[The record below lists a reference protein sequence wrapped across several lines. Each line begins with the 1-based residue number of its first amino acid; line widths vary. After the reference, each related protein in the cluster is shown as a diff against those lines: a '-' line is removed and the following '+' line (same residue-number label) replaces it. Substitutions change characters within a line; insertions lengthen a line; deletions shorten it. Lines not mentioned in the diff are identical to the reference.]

1 MGTFRFLYTQWL
13 KFKEAGFVFVDE
25 LRRVFRDPGVL
36 VIFILAGIAYPILYN
51 FIYWKDNVENVPV
64 AVVDMSCSPESREF
78 LHRWNACP
86 DITIAYS
93 CASMQ
98 EAETLMRDQKIH
110 GIIYFPTDYA
120 AAINSGLEQ
129 AHISLYCDMSSF
141 LYMKAVYLSCNQV
154 MLESM
159 RNIQIDRYE
168 AMGYNTEFA
177 WSLVQDAPYTETA
190 LFCPS
195 GGYASFLIPAVL
207 MLILHQTLFFGICM
221 LGGTAREENRQL
233 FLLPGAKRSASVL
246 RITLG
251 RSMAYFLIYMALGAI
266 DLLLIPRIFNLPHIG
281 NPIDIMKFYVPFI
294 LATIYFSMSV
304 SVFIRNRE
312 SGMVLLISSTLIF
325 LFIAGVS
332 WPQQMLPKAWLY
344 LSYIFPYTWGAH
356 GFIHI
361 NSMGA
366 TLAQTSRE
374 YIALWILA
382 GSYFCINCLLLFILG
397 KIHDHKAAKGTLEME
412 EVDPVS
418 QVSETEIHIADPD
431 PEDAAELAYM

>member
-1 MGTFRFLYTQWL
+1 MRFYRFLYTQWL
-13 KFKEAGFVFVDE
+13 KLKEAGFVFTAE

-36 VIFILAGIAYPILYN
+36 IIFIVAGLLYPILYKC
-51 FIYWKDNVENVPV
+51 IYWKENLENVPV

-78 LHRWNACP
+78 LHHWNACP

-93 CASMQ
+93 CTSMQ
-98 EAETLMRDQKIH
+98 EAEILLRDQKIH
-110 GIIYFPTDYA
+110 GIIYFPSDYA

-154 MLESM
+154 MLETM
-159 RNIQIDRYE
+159 RNIQIDRYQ
-168 AMGYNTEFA
+168 AMGYDTEFA
-177 WSLVQDAPYTETA
+177 WALVQDAPYTETA

-195 GGYASFLIPAVL
+195 GGYGSFLIPAVL

-233 FLLPGAKRSASVL
+233 FLLPGARRSASVL

-251 RSMAYFLIYMALGAI
+251 RSMAYFVIYMALGAI
-266 DLLLIPRIFNLPHIG
+266 NLVLFPRLFNLPHIG
-281 NPIDIMKFYVPFI
+281 NPIDVLKFYVPFV

-344 LSYIFPYTWGAH
+344 LSYLFPYTWGAH
-356 GFIHI
+356 GYIHI

-366 TLAQTSRE
+366 TLAQAGRE
-374 YIALWILA
+374 YTALWILA
-382 GSYFCINCLLLFILG
+382 GSYFCLNCLLLFILG
-397 KIHDHKAAKGTLEME
+397 RIHDRKVARGTLEME

-418 QVSETEIHIADPD
+418 LVSEQEIHIADPD

>member
-1 MGTFRFLYTQWL
+1 MSFYRFLYTQWL

-51 FIYWKDNVENVPV
+51 CIYWKDNVENVPV
-64 AVVDMSCSPESREF
+64 AVVDMSCSSESREF
-78 LHRWNACP
+78 LHHWNACP

-98 EAETLMRDQKIH
+98 EAEMLMRDQKVH

-168 AMGYNTEFA
+168 AMGYNEEFA

-233 FLLPGAKRSASVL
+233 FLLPGARRSASVL

-281 NPIDIMKFYVPFI
+281 NPIDVMKFYVPFL

-304 SVFIRNRE
+304 SIFIRNRE

-344 LSYIFPYTWGAH
+344 LSYIFPYTWGVH

-382 GSYFCINCLLLFILG
+382 GGYFCLNCLLLFVLG
-397 KIHDHKAAKGTLEME
+397 KIYDHKAAKGTLEME